1 VRAAICLCVTWAAF
15 AQTQPTFDG
24 VASIKPSA
32 AGIKDLSEVRPLP
45 GGRISATKMPVKSLI
60 QVAYRIKPFQIT
72 GGPSWLDSAPY
83 DIEAKPDNPAN
94 APPWQQMLQALLAD
108 RFQLKFH
115 RETKELPVLA
125 LVLARKDGKLGP
137 NLTQWKEGTCVDR
150 NQPPPATKSA
160 GPFCGGGNG
169 RGTISGL
176 GMPIGGLASVL
187 SMTLGQSVVDHTGLA
202 GKFDFKVQF
211 TPDDRRTA
219 DSPDPSLFT
228 ALQEQLG
235 LKLDSQ
241 KGPVEIFVIDR
252 VEKPSA
258 N

>member
-1 VRAAICLCVTWAAF
+1 M
-15 AQTQPTFDG
+15 
-24 VASIKPSA
+24 
-32 AGIKDLSEVRPLP
+32 P
-45 GGRISATKMPVKSLI
+45 GGRISATKMSVKALI
-60 QVAYRIKPFQIT
+60 QVAYRIKPFQIS

-115 RETKELPVLA
+115 RETKELPILA

-137 NLTQWKEGTCVDR
+137 NLTQWREGICVDR
-150 NQPPPATKSA
+150 NQPPQATKSA

-187 SMTLGQSVVDHTGLA
+187 SMILDQTVIDRTNLG
-202 GKFDFKVQF
+202 GKFDFKVQY
-211 TPDDRRTA
+211 TPDDRQTP
-219 DSPDPSLFT
+219 DSLSPSLFT
-228 ALQEQLG
+228 AVQEQLG
-235 LKLDSQ
+235 LKL
-241 KGPVEIFVIDR
+241 
-252 VEKPSA
+252 EKPTA